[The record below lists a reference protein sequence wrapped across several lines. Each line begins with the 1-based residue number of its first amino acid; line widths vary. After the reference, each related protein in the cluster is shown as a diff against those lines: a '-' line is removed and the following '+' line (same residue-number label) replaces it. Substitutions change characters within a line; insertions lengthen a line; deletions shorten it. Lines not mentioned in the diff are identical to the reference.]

1 MAHKNKEII
10 KRTSD
15 MTATEYNRLTTGEHE
30 VRHKEPFKK
39 RKRKRLGQKIYANK

>member
-15 MTATEYNRLTTGEHE
+15 MTAAEYNRLELQINRE
-30 VRHKEPFKK
+30 KK
-39 RKRKRLGQKIYANK
+39 KI

>member
-15 MTATEYNRLTTGEHE
+15 MTAAEYNRLVERSTHYK
-30 VRHKEPFKK
+30 RQKKKQPK
-39 RKRKRLGQKIYANK
+39 RKQLGQKVYANQ